1 MKILVTGANGLL
13 GQKLVKLLVER
24 NEEVIA
30 TSHSESRIGYLGKA
44 FDYIQM
50 NITNQTEVLRI
61 VSEVKPE
68 VIINTAAMTNVDQC
82 ETEQEQCR
90 LLNVDSVEFLVE
102 AAEKNDSHLIHL
114 STDFIFD
121 GAAGPYEEDDTPNPI
136 SFYGESKWD
145 AEQIVMQ
152 STCKW
157 SILRTVLVYGITS
170 GMSRSNII
178 LWVKES
184 LEEGKQLKIVDDQWR
199 SPTLAEDLAM
209 GCYLA
214 AKQEATGVFNISGK
228 DFLSPYDM
236 AMKTCDY
243 FNLDKSLITRA
254 DSSTFTQTAKR
265 PPKTGFNIDKAK
277 EVLGYDP
284 VSFDEGIAI
293 LNKQVQELA
302 TAH

>member
-1 MKILVTGANGLL
+1 MRILVTGANGLL

-30 TSHSESRIGYLGKA
+30 TSHSESRIDYLGDA
-44 FDYIQM
+44 FDYVQM
-50 NITNQTEVLRI
+50 DITNKAEVLKVI
-61 VSEVKPE
+61 SDIKPE

-82 ETEQEQCR
+82 ETEQEQCL
-90 LLNVDSVEFLVE
+90 LLNVESVKFLVE
-102 AAEKNDSHLIHL
+102 AAEKNNAHLVHL

-121 GAAGPYEEDDTPNPI
+121 GEAGPYLEDDTPNPI
-136 SFYGESKWD
+136 SFYGQSKWD
-145 AEQIVMQ
+145 AEQHIMQ
-152 STCKW
+152 SECKW

-184 LEEGKQLKIVDDQWR
+184 IEQGKQLKIVDDQWR

-209 GCYLA
+209 GCYLTAQKGA
-214 AKQEATGVFNISGK
+214 AGVFNISGK
-228 DFLSPYDM
+228 NFLSPYDM

-243 FNLDKSLITRA
+243 FNLDKSFITRA
-254 DSSTFTQTAKR
+254 DSSTFKQTAKR

-284 VSFDEGIAI
+284 VSFEEGIAI
-293 LNKQVQELA
+293 LNKQVQELT